1 MSAMSR
7 RRSFWA
13 WGWEDEQVDPKL
25 LAGLEPA
32 LAALLGARE
41 LTRPPAPT
49 LDGIRMPEPRFA
61 LDAALPNV
69 FSRDRH
75 QRAAHTYGKSYR
87 DLVRGLAGDFS
98 RAPDYVAFP
107 RSEAEL
113 VTLLDWCA
121 AQRVAAIPYGGG
133 SSVCAGVEADVP
145 AGFAGALSI
154 DMTRLDRVLE
164 IDRTS
169 RAARIQAGALG
180 PVLEGQLRSAG
191 YTLRHYPQSFEFSTL
206 GGWLATRSG
215 GHFATLYTHID
226 ELVESLRL
234 VTPGGVLETQRLPAS
249 GAGPNPDRLLL
260 GSEGIF
266 GVISEAWMRIFER
279 PRFRGSFTAEFPDFF
294 SGARAAR
301 QVAQAGLHPANC
313 RLLDPLEAWLNGA
326 AGGSAA
332 VLIVAFESSDHPLS
346 HALERAA
353 ECCRD
358 AGGTVPEGSMRT
370 TDEGAQSQAPAA
382 RAWRD
387 AFLRAPYLRDALVQ
401 RGVFVETF
409 ETAVTWAKFET
420 LHAEVERAARAALP
434 QSQGQCI
441 VTCRLTHVYPDGA
454 APYFTVLAPAESGA
468 ELAQWQRVKDAIT
481 QAMLEHGGTTTH
493 HHAVG
498 RDFRKYYE
506 AERSP
511 LFLEALRAVKTRL
524 DAPGI
529 MNPGV
534 LLAP

>member
-1 MSAMSR
+1 MTR

-13 WGWEDEQVDPKL
+13 WGWEDESVDPKL
-25 LAGLEPA
+25 LRNLEPA
-32 LAALLGARE
+32 LAALLGASE
-41 LTRPPAPT
+41 LTCQTAPT
-49 LDGIRMPEPRFA
+49 LDHITLPEPRFV
-61 LDAALPNV
+61 LDAPHAAM
-69 FSRDRH
+69 FSRDAH
-75 QRAAHTYGKSYR
+75 ERASHTYGKSYR
-87 DLVRGLAGDFS
+87 DLVRGLAGDFA

-107 RSEAEL
+107 RSEHELAE
-113 VTLLDWCA
+113 LLDWC
-121 AQRVAAIPYGGG
+121 QSSRVAAVPYGGG
-133 SSVCAGVEADVP
+133 SSVCGGTEADV
-145 AGFAGALSI
+145 GGDFKGAVSI
-154 DMTRLDRVLE
+154 DMTRMQQLLE
-164 IDRTS
+164 VDRTA
-169 RAARIQAGALG
+169 RAARIQAGVLG
-180 PVLEGQLRSAG
+180 PALEEQLREHG

-226 ELVESLRL
+226 ELVESMRL
-234 VTPGGVLETQRLPAS
+234 VTPNGVLETQRLPAS

-266 GVISEAWMRIFER
+266 GVISEAWMRVFER
-279 PRFRGSFTAEFPDFF
+279 PRFRANFSAEFPDFF
-294 SGARAAR
+294 TGARAAR
-301 QVAQAGLHPANC
+301 TLAQAGLYPANC

-326 AGGSAA
+326 ASGATA
-332 VLIVAFESSDHPLS
+332 VLIVGFESSDHPLD
-346 HALERAA
+346 HALARAA

-358 AGGTVPEGSMRT
+358 CGGTVPESSLRT
-370 TDEGAQSQAPAA
+370 ADEGATLHTPAA

-409 ETAVTWAKFET
+409 ETAVTWSRFEE
-420 LHAEVERAARAALP
+420 LHAAVEQAAQSALP
-434 QSQGQCI
+434 QSRGQCI

-454 APYFTVLAPAESGA
+454 APYFTVLAPAEHGS
-468 ELAQWQRVKDAIT
+468 ELAQWQRVKDAMT
-481 QAMLEHGGTTTH
+481 FAMLEHGGTTTH

-506 AERSP
+506 TERP
-511 LFLEALRAVKTRL
+511 ALFLEGLRALKNHF
-524 DAPGI
+524 DPGGI